1 MQSTRYGMVQG
12 TVNGRGGRVALWL
25 ALGISLALLGFFK
38 YFNFFADSAVRTLN
52 ALGFDASPFTLQ
64 ILLPVGISFFTFQAI
79 AYTIDVY
86 WGRETAQK
94 NFWLFALY
102 VSYFPQLVAGPIER
116 STHLIPELRKWR
128 VVTSPMFYSACQLIL
143 IGYFKKVFI
152 ADGVAPMVTRCFT
165 EADLSGLA
173 LLCGMYLFALQIYGD
188 FAGYTDIARGVSRLF
203 GIELCL
209 NFRQP
214 YFSANITEFW
224 RRWHISLSSWL
235 RDYLYIPLGG
245 SHNGPT
251 RTYLNNMITMLLG
264 GLWHGANWT
273 FVVWGGLHGFY
284 LAVHKFLLG
293 DKKTVSWSPFEGR
306 REQNRIAYFLRS
318 LRWLVCVL
326 CTFHLVCFAWIF
338 FRADTISQAFDYI
351 NRIIHFY
358 QTGRGGFMVMLAYVL
373 FYYFWAGLVDL
384 LCVCQKSEVPF
395 TTKWPSPVRGF
406 AYALMI
412 ILMIF
417 IGASDVQP
425 FIYFQF

>member
-1 MQSTRYGMVQG
+1 MLFNSLVFPIFLLITLGLYYCLAHRWQNVLLLIASAVFYAWWDWRFLGLLYFVIAVNYFAGLAIAKYRVAAPDPAAVQSTRYGMVQG

-116 STHLIPELRKWR
+116 STHLIPELRKRR

-273 FVVWGGLHGFY
+273 FVVWGGFTDFIWRSTNSCSAIKRRFHGPLLKDGGNKVEPPIFY
-284 LAVHKFLLG
+284 VRFDGLFVFFAP
-293 DKKTVSWSPFEGR
+293 SIWSASRGYSFAPTQFR
-306 REQNRIAYFLRS
+306 RRS
-318 LRWLVCVL
+318 
-326 CTFHLVCFAWIF
+326 
-338 FRADTISQAFDYI
+338 
-351 NRIIHFY
+351 
-358 QTGRGGFMVMLAYVL
+358 
-373 FYYFWAGLVDL
+373 
-384 LCVCQKSEVPF
+384 
-395 TTKWPSPVRGF
+395 TT
-406 AYALMI
+406 
-412 ILMIF
+412 
-417 IGASDVQP
+417 
-425 FIYFQF
+425 